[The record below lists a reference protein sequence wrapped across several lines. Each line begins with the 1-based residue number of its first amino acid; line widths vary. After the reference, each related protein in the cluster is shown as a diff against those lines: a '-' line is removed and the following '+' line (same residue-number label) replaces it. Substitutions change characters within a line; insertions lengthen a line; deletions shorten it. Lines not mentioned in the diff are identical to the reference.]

1 MQKELWFNLASTPAP
16 NCFGSCPNP
25 QGIYSSGS
33 CPPSHPNAMAPL
45 CAPPSTG
52 GPTPPPPSTGGPTP
66 PPPSTGGP
74 TPPPPSKGGPTP
86 PPTGV
91 SSNFQ
96 ANMISGYNQFGC
108 SFLNNR
114 KNILRNKLNQLQSAG
129 TNPLWQQKL
138 SSKLAFITQYSLENC
153 GGSGQS
159 AISNPN
165 YANASG
171 TSGLNSYGSIFSEK
185 NYWIGVVA
193 GLVGLMAYQKYIK

>member
-45 CAPPSTG
+45 CAPPST
-52 GPTPPPPSTGGPTP
+52 
-66 PPPSTGGP
+66 
-74 TPPPPSKGGPTP
+74 GGPTP